1 MSRPSYKQR
10 MRKHVAMTCEIRCK
24 QLFNIQY
31 RLAHRIIP
39 RLVKNDLGCY
49 SYCYNIRRGEGEE
62 QERDEKRLGS
72 WIEVATDRRGA
83 SSWGRWRG
91 PR

>member
-1 MSRPSYKQR
+1 

-39 RLVKNDLGCY
+39 RLVKNDLG
-49 SYCYNIRRGEGEE
+49 GEGEE

-83 SSWGRWRG
+83 SSWGRWGG